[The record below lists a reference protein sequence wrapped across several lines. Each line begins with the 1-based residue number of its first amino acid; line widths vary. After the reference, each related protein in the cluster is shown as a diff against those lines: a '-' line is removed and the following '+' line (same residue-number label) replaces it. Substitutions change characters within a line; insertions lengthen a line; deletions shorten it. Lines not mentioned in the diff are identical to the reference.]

1 MATITDQQKAI
12 NALTLT
18 RLRMDEDLQEFRCAQ
33 RMLSHKAVLND
44 GLRWNVIWEGKN
56 AISQRIAARL
66 QRIDGLLGEW

>member
-56 AISQRIAARL
+56 AISKRLAARL